1 MRVNIAIDHNFTCQ
15 STCANTTFGPS
26 KYYLFIR
33 VLEVRGW
40 FEQAISRLQRTHLAT
55 SEVSFSGEE
64 ENKYIESLTWR
75 DLVKPILLHH
85 KYTPGRLCHNKSTEK
100 LGFV

>member
-1 MRVNIAIDHNFTCQ
+1 MFFSLDENAFVKRKLRFIIQRVRVNIAIDHNFTCQ

-40 FEQAISRLQRTHLAT
+40 YVTGDKQAT
-55 SEVSFSGEE
+55 
-64 ENKYIESLTWR
+64 ENAPGHFRSVIQWR
-75 DLVKPILLHH
+75 
-85 KYTPGRLCHNKSTEK
+85 GRKQ
-100 LGFV
+100 VY